1 MSAPRGTCA
10 LILADAR
17 RILIGACNLTVWCVL
32 FGALFFLLFFQGTLN
47 MIVRR
52 YVRRKGQIG
61 FHKDRFSV
69 CGNFDI
75 SFVSFP
81 TYHQLFTTL
90 HTPYGV
96 LYLGTMAL
104 GC

>member
-1 MSAPRGTCA
+1 MQSDGVVCPIWGSY
-10 LILADAR
+10 
-17 RILIGACNLTVWCVL
+17 
-32 FGALFFLLFFQGTLN
+32 FSLFFFFFLQGTLN

>member
-1 MSAPRGTCA
+1 MQSGRVSSLG
-10 LILADAR
+10 L
-17 RILIGACNLTVWCVL
+17 
-32 FGALFFLLFFQGTLN
+32 QGTLN

-52 YVRRKGQIG
+52 YVRRRGQIV

-75 SFVSFP
+75 ISVPVP
-81 TYHQLFTTL
+81 TCHQLCTTL
-90 HTPYGV
+90 HTPCGV
-96 LYLGTMAL
+96 FYLGTIAL